1 MKRTLTAILVFLCLA
16 AALGA
21 QSPDPILRIPGGAD
35 RRITA
40 ASLLGKDQVDV
51 RLEDSAGNVTVYHG
65 VPLLDVLE
73 KNGLQ
78 TKTMAAE
85 RKTAPGVVL
94 GVARDGYTVVFSI
107 GELLM
112 HRADPR
118 VYLVA
123 ESSIGALP
131 ANEGPVR
138 LIVYGDRVRSAY
150 GLGRVELRYLSEN
163 PAQRKN

>member
-1 MKRTLTAILVFLCLA
+1 MKRTLSALVVFLCLA
-16 AALGA
+16 ASLRR
-21 QSPDPILRIPGGAD
+21 SRRSILRIPGSAD
-35 RRITA
+35 RRIAA

-94 GVARDGYTVVFSI
+94 AVARDGYTVVFRSASCSCTAPI
-107 GELLM
+107 
-112 HRADPR
+112 RACFSWPSR
-118 VYLVA
+118 A
-123 ESSIGALP
+123 SARCRPSER
-131 ANEGPVR
+131 PVR

-150 GLGRVELRYLSEN
+150 GLGRVELRYLGEN
-163 PAQRKN
+163 PAQRK